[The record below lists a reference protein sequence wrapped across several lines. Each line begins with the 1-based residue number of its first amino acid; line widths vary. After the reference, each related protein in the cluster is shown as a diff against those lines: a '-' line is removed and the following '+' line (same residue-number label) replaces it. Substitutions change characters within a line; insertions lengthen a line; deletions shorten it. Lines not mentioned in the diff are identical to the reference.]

1 MPGTQ
6 ANRFEA
12 LDLLRGLA
20 ALAVVAFHVPHT
32 PGALSLVP
40 RGYLAVDLFFALS
53 GFVLAHAYGA
63 ELARG
68 GNIRKFMVQRLI
80 RLYPLYLI
88 ALLAGALLALN
99 ALVLDG
105 MPPLSYTRWAQALG
119 ANLFFLPGPADET
132 RLTAALFP
140 ALFPAWSLM
149 WELAANLL
157 FALLAPRLGKR
168 LLGTTMLLGLALV
181 ALVASSAGTLNGG
194 AEWPAFWNGGAR
206 VLWSF
211 FAGIA
216 LFRLHERLDWRFAL
230 PDWLLAAALIAAFL
244 ITGGSWGYDLALA
257 AVGFPLLVLLAARA
271 RTTPASRA
279 VGHWLGWLSYGV
291 YVVQAPALTLL
302 DKFSVR
308 LFGLRLSDQPI
319 LPATLAALLLT
330 LGLALLVTRRVD
342 EPARAWLKRALRP
355 QPTPTTTSPAAP

>member
-1 MPGTQ
+1 MNQ
-6 ANRFEA
+6 RFLP

-20 ALAVVAFHVPHT
+20 ALAVVAFHVPHP
-32 PGALSLVP
+32 PGTLSLVP

-68 GNIRKFMVQRLI
+68 GNVRRFMIARLI

-88 ALLAGALLALN
+88 ALLAGALLAFNEL
-99 ALVLDG
+99 ALAG
-105 MPPLSYTRWAQALG
+105 MPALSYARWAQALG

-132 RLTAALFP
+132 RLTTALFP

-149 WELAANLL
+149 WELAANLV
-157 FALLAPRLGKR
+157 FVVIAPWLGKR
-168 LLGTTMLLGLALV
+168 LLGGMMLLGLALV
-181 ALVASSAGTLNGG
+181 ALVAASAGTLNGG

-216 LFRLHERLDWRFAL
+216 LFRLHERLTWRLAV
-230 PDWLLAAALIAAFL
+230 PDWLLAAGLIAAFL
-244 ITGGSWGYDLALA
+244 VAGGGWEYDLALA
-257 AVGFPLLVLLAARA
+257 AIGFPLLVLLAARA

-279 VGHWLGWLSYGV
+279 LGHWLGWLSYGI
-291 YVVQAPALTLL
+291 YVVQGPALTLL
-302 DKFSVR
+302 DKLSAR
-308 LFGLRLSDQPI
+308 LIGTRLAD
-319 LPATLAALLLT
+319 LPPLPTTLVALLAAL
-330 LGLALLVTRRVD
+330 GLAFLVTRRID
-342 EPARAWLKRALRP
+342 EPARAWLKRHLR
-355 QPTPTTTSPAAP
+355 TRRLTAVTAEAST